1 MARPTRLRILCTG
14 GLGYIGSHTVVQ
26 LIEAGYDVL
35 VADNLSNASPIVEDR
50 IRKITN
56 ATAEQLR
63 LDLKD
68 KQETLQLFKD
78 ERIDAVIHYAALKA
92 VGESVQKP
100 LSYYENNVGGT
111 CNLLEASP
119 SDVYTADNSWKIS
132 ILRYFNPVGAHP
144 SGLIGESPDQPNNL
158 LPVIQ
163 HVAVGRKKCLQ
174 VYGNDWETPDG
185 TGRGYSV
192 LELKQVFEKVSG
204 KSIPHEVVGR
214 RPGDLACVV
223 ADPTLAENDLNW
235 KATRTIE
242 EACRSAWKW
251 QSSNP
256 QGYA

>member
-1 MARPTRLRILCTG
+1 MTVSGVKCFVFSSSATVYAPKPESKINETDP
-14 GLGYIGSHTVVQ
+14 LGPSNPYGQTK
-26 LIEAGYDVL
+26 LMIEQ
-35 VADNLSNASPIVEDR
+35 I
-50 IRKITN
+50 
-56 ATAEQLR
+56 
-63 LDLKD
+63 LKD
-68 KQETLQLFKD
+68 
-78 ERIDAVIHYAALKA
+78 
-92 VGESVQKP
+92 
-100 LSYYENNVGGT
+100 
-111 CNLLEASP
+111 
-119 SDVYTADNSWKIS
+119 VYIADNSWKIS

-185 TGRGYSV
+185 TGVRDYLHVDDLASGHLAALKKLLDAPGGTLLIHNLGTGRGYSV
-192 LELKQVFEKVSG
+192 LELKRVFEEVSG
-204 KSIPHEVVGR
+204 QPIPHEVVGR

-223 ADPTLAENDLNW
+223 ADPTLAENDFNW

-242 EACRSAWKW
+242 EACRSAWRW